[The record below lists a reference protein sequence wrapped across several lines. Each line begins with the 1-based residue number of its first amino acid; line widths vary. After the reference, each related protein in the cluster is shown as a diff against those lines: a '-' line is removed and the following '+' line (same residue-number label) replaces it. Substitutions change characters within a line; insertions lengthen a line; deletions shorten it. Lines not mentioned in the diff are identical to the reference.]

1 MNHPREKKSRYYWGQ
16 RKTSA
21 VFAEAVAV
29 AHFLVANLVM
39 LIGQYFPV
47 FDFLESKNGGVKFVY
62 HYIDFPLYTLLGS
75 LTDNIG
81 PRGTSAMFGCE
92 LIILASSAVYGV
104 ICYFLLDLLFSVLKL
119 GR

>member
-1 MNHPREKKSRYYWGQ
+1 MNHPQEKKRYYWGQ

-39 LIGQYFPV
+39 LLGQYFNV
-47 FDFLESKNGGVKFVY
+47 FDFLEGKNGGVKFVY
-62 HYIDFPLYTLLGS
+62 HYIDLPLYTLLGS
-75 LTDNIG
+75 FTDNIG
-81 PRGTSAMFGCE
+81 PRGTSVMFGCE
-92 LIILASSAVYGV
+92 LIILVSSAVYGV
-104 ICYFLLDLLFSVLKL
+104 ICYILLDVLFSVLKL